1 MSPEPNLQM
10 LDWDRQPIDTAA
22 DRLLD
27 ELREHRPSQVAV
39 LVPGR
44 RVGRL
49 LERALLH
56 HAASGG
62 GTAALV
68 PPRILTESDLIAA
81 FFASTS
87 GARVADETVALVH
100 WLEAMEGMGRDARR
114 LLDSD
119 PEDRDRRFLDVV
131 GHRTL
136 CDELDQIGLDPAEVP
151 ASLGVRSNPDRWRAL
166 SSLRDSAHRRMAAQG
181 LVERTA
187 RLRAMVEDGAL
198 RAEA

>member
-68 PPRILTESDLIAA
+68 
-81 FFASTS
+81 
-87 GARVADETVALVH
+87 
-100 WLEAMEGMGRDARR
+100 
-114 LLDSD
+114 
-119 PEDRDRRFLDVV
+119 
-131 GHRTL
+131 
-136 CDELDQIGLDPAEVP
+136 
-151 ASLGVRSNPDRWRAL
+151 
-166 SSLRDSAHRRMAAQG
+166 
-181 LVERTA
+181 
-187 RLRAMVEDGAL
+187 
-198 RAEA
+198 